1 MRDLI
6 LTPYFEEFYRTSSG
20 RLTDKIDYALTVLEQ
35 IDVPSS
41 KFVKK
46 LQGNRFYEL
55 RISADN
61 EYRVLLSPIDAA
73 NIIEA
78 RQVLVLQ
85 GFIKK
90 STKDYNKQIAIA
102 ERMIENLL

>member
-1 MRDLI
+1 MRNLI

-35 IDVPSS
+35 IDVPST

-78 RQVLVLQ
+78 RHVLVLQ